1 MLVHITRSTV
11 SLNNEL
17 DVEKD
22 KLLCLYLVSVKQFMV
37 IIHNFIINVHFQ
49 VGRG

>member
-1 MLVHITRSTV
+1 MLVHITQSTV

-17 DVEKD
+17 DMEED

-37 IIHNFIINVHFQ
+37 TVIINVHFQ